1 MLRFLGNNYNEK
13 QLLQIMN
20 CLNEG
25 LSIAIDLDYDK
36 VVISDLLNALNYVS
50 KKYNESDT
58 IPVDRKEE

>member
-25 LSIAIDLDYDK
+25 LSLAIDLDYDK

-50 KKYNESDT
+50 KKYNEE
-58 IPVDRKEE
+58 K